1 MSKDPTYHNMGDHTE
16 TIQVDYDP
24 EKISYEELLDVF
36 WQSHTPGRRP
46 WSRQYKAAVFYH
58 DEEQRRLATESR
70 DRIAAKTG
78 KGVYT
83 EIIPFSEFY
92 LAEAYHQKYRL
103 QLDRQLMKEFR
114 AIYPDMNDLVNS
126 TAAARTNGYVSGHG
140 IHSQLREELS
150 GLGLS
155 PQGEQKLLKIVR

>member
-1 MSKDPTYHNMGDHTE
+1 M
-16 TIQVDYDP
+16 I
-24 EKISYEELLDVF
+24 
-36 WQSHTPGRRP
+36 
-46 WSRQYKAAVFYH
+46 FYH

-114 AIYPDMNDLVNS
+114 AMYPDMRAKAPEDCAV
-126 TAAARTNGYVSGHG
+126 V
-140 IHSQLREELS
+140 Q
-150 GLGLS
+150 
-155 PQGEQKLLKIVR
+155 IVRNG